1 MNNVLRTLI
10 YNGQVSLTLVDATEI
25 AKEGIQ
31 LHKISKGS
39 SQLFA
44 KALAVMTFMSAA
56 LKNEQGEISLALK
69 CDGAAEE
76 IAISGNRALRLR
88 GYIAETQLSDGFS
101 EREMLGEGSMTIIRD
116 DGYNR
121 PFVGACAFP
130 ERGGIDEIFEEYYRI
145 SEQLPTRIETSIEFD
160 ETGALRFVG
169 AAVLQPLPFADKETL
184 EKVEAADLF
193 GLLEAVKTKG
203 VEIAAADAFTKDE
216 TVWEV
221 RGAVYK
227 CNCSREYLTRVLVS
241 LGEEQ
246 MREII
251 REDGSVHVHCHYCNT
266 DYHFTEED
274 ADRVFR
280 HS

>member
-69 CDGAAEE
+69 CDGAAKE

-169 AAVLQPLPFADKETL
+169 AAVLQPLPFADKESL

>member
-31 LHKISKGS
+31 LHKLSKGS

-88 GYIAETQLSDGFS
+88 GYIAETQISDGFS

-203 VEIAAADAFTKDE
+203 VEIAAADAFGKDE

>member
-69 CDGAAEE
+69 CDGAAKE

-203 VEIAAADAFTKDE
+203 VEIAATDAFTKDE

-274 ADRVFR
+274 ADRIFR

>member
-193 GLLEAVKTKG
+193 GLLEEVKAKG
-203 VEIAAADAFTKDE
+203 VEIAATDAFTKDE

>member
-31 LHKISKGS
+31 LHKLSKGS

-88 GYIAETQLSDGFS
+88 GYIAETQLPDGFS

-130 ERGGIDEIFEEYYRI
+130 ERGGIDKIFEEYYRI

-203 VEIAAADAFTKDE
+203 VEIAATDAFTKDE

>member
-31 LHKISKGS
+31 LHKLSKGS

-69 CDGAAEE
+69 CDGAAKE

-203 VEIAAADAFTKDE
+203 VEIAATDAFTKDE

-274 ADRVFR
+274 ADRIFR

>member
-31 LHKISKGS
+31 LHKLSKGS

-69 CDGAAEE
+69 CDGAAKE

-203 VEIAAADAFTKDE
+203 VEIAATDAFTKDE

>member
-31 LHKISKGS
+31 LHKTSKGS

-121 PFVGACAFP
+121 PFVGACAFS

-203 VEIAAADAFTKDE
+203 VEIAATDAFTKDE

>member
-31 LHKISKGS
+31 LHKLSKGS

-76 IAISGNRALRLR
+76 IAVSGNRALRLR